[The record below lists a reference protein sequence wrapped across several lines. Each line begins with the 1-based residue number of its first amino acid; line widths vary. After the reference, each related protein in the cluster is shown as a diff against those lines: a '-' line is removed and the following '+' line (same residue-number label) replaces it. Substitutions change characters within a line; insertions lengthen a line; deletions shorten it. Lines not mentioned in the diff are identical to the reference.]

1 MKGLLILVLL
11 VSLFMFSIVSVEATS
26 INSSNRT
33 CVFKVAPV
41 TQAAACQAG
50 GVIFRSNQTQKVNIK
65 INFTQDVSGD
75 VGVTISNKSMNIS
88 FAIINSNGTTIVNKS
103 GNLTRTTNSTQINLR
118 NTTVQITGGGYL
130 WEMNYTLNLTAV
142 LPGNFT
148 IVVRANNSLNNS
160 PIRKYNF
167 TLKDVRKPSVRQ
179 LIESPTGGAG
189 SIVEIRLKVEDVK
202 GGIVSKVYVNLT
214 SRGIAI
220 SPKRINLTTND
231 NKKNG
236 TWAAN
241 FTLPINTTA
250 PIIFTVYS
258 NDSRGIAG
266 RIG

>member
-88 FAIINSNGTTIVNKS
+88 FAIINSNGTTIVNAS
-103 GNLTRTTNSTQINLR
+103 GNLTRGPTASGKINLR
-118 NTTVQITGGGYL
+118 NTTVQIAGGGYL
-130 WEMNYTLNLTAV
+130 WEINYTLNLTDV

-179 LIESPTGGAG
+179 LIEKPTGAPGT
-189 SIVEIRLKVEDVK
+189 VQEIRLRVEDTL
-202 GGIVSKVYVNLT
+202 GGIVSKVY
-214 SRGIAI
+214 
-220 SPKRINLTTND
+220 
-231 NKKNG
+231 
-236 TWAAN
+236 
-241 FTLPINTTA
+241 
-250 PIIFTVYS
+250 
-258 NDSRGIAG
+258 
-266 RIG
+266 